1 MAESVKGVSLAP
13 YSAPKFILVD
23 RERGKVLRAGGLPG
37 LLRALGV
44 ARAWKLY
51 QNPFSFDG
59 VF

>member
-44 ARAWKLY
+44 A
-51 QNPFSFDG
+51 
-59 VF
+59 